1 MDYKEE
7 EKDKSI
13 SEVENDTLQSDY
25 KFLAKKLKT
34 IKESINLLEK
44 KLFR

>member
-7 EKDKSI
+7 EKDKS
-13 SEVENDTLQSDY
+13 SLEVENDTLQSDY
-25 KFLAKKLKT
+25 KFLVKKLKT

>member
-1 MDYKEE
+1 MDYTEQ
-7 EKDKSI
+7 EKDKS
-13 SEVENDTLQSDY
+13 SLEVENATLQSDY